1 MRKKSLKSCQ
11 MSIKLAQT
19 KLTSNPTRVPKDLA
33 SNPLKVCHITLI
45 ELNLSAYI
53 LHLFNKGQIKLE
65 LRNFYTSLNK
75 CIDRFKIFH
84 IVQVRVLHL
93 VTFKAY
99 NECSFFV
106 FLKRNTLAYLY
117 SIHLQSYFLQY
128 ASWLIR
134 YFWRWIITI

>member
-1 MRKKSLKSCQ
+1 MSDEYQVSPNETDIQSDTSPKRLSFKSIKSLSYLKI
-11 MSIKLAQT
+11 IKL
-19 KLTSNPTRVPKDLA
+19 
-33 SNPLKVCHITLI
+33 C
-45 ELNLSAYI
+45 LNAYI
-53 LHLFNKGQIKLE
+53 LHLFNKGQIKLV
-65 LRNFYTSLNK
+65 LRNFYASLNK

-117 SIHLQSYFLQY
+117 SIHLQSCFLQY